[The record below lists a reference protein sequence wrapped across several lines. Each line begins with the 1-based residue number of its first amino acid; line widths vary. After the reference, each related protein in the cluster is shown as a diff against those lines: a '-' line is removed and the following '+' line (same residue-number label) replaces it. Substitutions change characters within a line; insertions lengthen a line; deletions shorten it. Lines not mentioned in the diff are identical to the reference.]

1 MKSLIV
7 YSSRTG
13 NTQSVAEAIAGVIPD
28 PCTISSVEEAPDV
41 SEYDFLA
48 IGYWVDKGMPDQ
60 KAKKFMEGVK
70 GKKVGLF
77 GTLGAYP
84 DSDHANDCRKKAEE
98 LMEGNE
104 ILGHFLCQ
112 GRIDPKVLE
121 MMAKMASDQHPMT
134 EERKARIEEAKK
146 HPNQKDFEEAR
157 ALFSAIIQEICD
169 FSEEYNAD
177 LS

>member
-13 NTQSVAEAIAGVIPD
+13 NTKSVAEAIKEILPE
-28 PCTISSVEEAPDV
+28 PCTIANVEEVPSVED
-41 SEYDFLA
+41 YDFIA

-60 KAKKFMEGVK
+60 KAKAFMEKIK

-77 GTLGAYP
+77 GTLGAYAN
-84 DSDHANDCRKKAEE
+84 SDHADDCRARAEK

-104 ILGHFLCQ
+104 VLGHFLCQ

-121 MMAKMASDQHPMT
+121 MMEKMASDHHPMT

-146 HPNQKDFEEAR
+146 HPDET
-157 ALFSAIIQEICD
+157 D
-169 FSEEYNAD
+169 FSNAKQAFAAMLERAPLCQD
-177 LS
+177 